1 MYNLL
6 VLLLVSPI
14 FLTNC
19 SRSTEPLP
27 IQTSLPATQ
36 TVEIATLVLQN
47 VAETVEAAGTVKS
60 AHPTV
65 LSAKVTD
72 TVVAVHIQV
81 GDRIYA
87 GQLLVTLDDREF
99 QTQLQKAKAG
109 RRNVDHALAE
119 ADQAILAAEKAL
131 AAAAVQQG
139 LAQATLT
146 RYAALFERGSV
157 APQEYDGVAAQ
168 QKIAAATLEQAAASK
183 AALLEKR
190 QQVLAKREQADA
202 DLAQAQVLLSYTAIT
217 APRAGVITARMA
229 EVGAMAIPGSPL
241 LMLDSED
248 YVLEATLRESD
259 STKVQVGQ
267 ESTVTI
273 DALQQQL
280 SGTIREILFTS
291 SSASRTLTL
300 KISLPSTPSLRSG
313 LYGKSQFVVGQRP
326 SLLVPASALVERG
339 QLQRVFVVDE
349 RNRANMRL
357 VSTGKTVKDKIELLT
372 GAEAGERIVV
382 RGAETLTDGAVVT
395 EERAQ

>member
-109 RRNVDHALAE
+109 RRDVDHALAE
-119 ADQAILAAEKAL
+119 ADQAILAAEKSL

-202 DLAQAQVLLSYTAIT
+202 DLAQAQVLLSYTAII

-357 VSTGKTVKDKIELLT
+357 VSTGKTVKDKIELLA